1 MHLGCSQP
9 MGPTMGDL
17 CNPVAG
23 LIDIVQKCEA
33 TCENMQHYVS
43 NLPDASARAMQ
54 MQLLHD
60 CADICG
66 LTAKFLARNSMFA
79 RQAAAL
85 CACICMV
92 CGNEC
97 ARFPDPMSQHCACV
111 CLHCA
116 RACQAFAGVGGMGP
130 MDRMM

>member
-1 MHLGCSQP
+1 MHLGYPHP
-9 MGPTMGDL
+9 MNPCDSF
-17 CNPVAG
+17 PVAG
-23 LIDIVQKCEA
+23 LIDIVQNCEEM
-33 TCENMQHYVS
+33 CEHMQHYVS
-43 NLPDASARAMQ
+43 NLPDAAVRAMQ

-79 RQAAAL
+79 RQITAL
-85 CACICMV
+85 CACICEV

-97 ARFPDPMSQHCACV
+97 ARFPDSMSQQCAQM

-116 RACQAFAGVGGMGP
+116 SACRAFAGMGAMGP
-130 MDRMM
+130 MPGMI

>member
-1 MHLGCSQP
+1 MHCGNPHMDP
-9 MGPTMGDL
+9 MMGNPHD
-17 CNPVAG
+17 PVAG
-23 LIDIVQKCEA
+23 LIDVVQKCEA
-33 TCENMQHYVS
+33 VCEHMQHHVS
-43 NLPDASARAMQ
+43 QLPDAAARAMQ

-79 RQAAAL
+79 RQIAAL

-97 ARFPDPMSQHCACV
+97 ARFPDQMSQHCAHV
-111 CLHCA
+111 CWHCA
-116 RACQAFAGVGGMGP
+116 RECQAFAGMGAMEPMPGM
-130 MDRMM
+130 M